1 MMWLGKGCPK
11 HFKMI
16 NQQYLKNDP
25 FLVLRFSYYTF
36 LIDVICGA
44 AIYAML
50 MILLSILNVSRHVIC
65 WNNLSWLLNL
75 NLIYDTVWAGT
86 GSSLLILMLQKLNWF
101 RLTGQHWCY
110 WCENG
115 SFKMLDLTFSSKL
128 DWGSCI
134 ISIAK
139 TASKK
144 IGTLNVKFLS
154 PEVALYLY
162 ESTIRPCMQYCCHV
176 WVGAIVCYLEM
187 FYKLQKL
194 ICRTVGPSLATSL
207 EPLAHR
213 RNVASLHLFY
223 KYYFGWCSFELA
235 ELVPLPFSWGRSTH
249 SI

>member
-1 MMWLGKGCPK
+1 MDNQNNQKNFCLVQQFLGPDKRRVLQNHYCLCRDQFCRKVFFQVGMMWLGKGCPK
-11 HFKMI
+11 YFKMI

-86 GSSLLILMLQKLNWF
+86 GSSLLILVLQKLNWF

-115 SFKMLDLTFSSKL
+115 
-128 DWGSCI
+128 
-134 ISIAK
+134 
-139 TASKK
+139 
-144 IGTLNVKFLS
+144 
-154 PEVALYLY
+154 
-162 ESTIRPCMQYCCHV
+162 
-176 WVGAIVCYLEM
+176 WVC
-187 FYKLQKL
+187 
-194 ICRTVGPSLATSL
+194 
-207 EPLAHR
+207 
-213 RNVASLHLFY
+213 
-223 KYYFGWCSFELA
+223 
-235 ELVPLPFSWGRSTH
+235 SWGK
-249 SI
+249 IIF